1 MQRIRARDNIQPTV
15 KLYVHAVI
23 VLDILTIFYTGFHS
37 PYCNYKI
44 VFDMYRL
51 CDLIRHVLGHNLSRN
66 TEVLTNCHTISF
78 RMMFYRERSASL
90 CHHTVL
96 QKHAKESAMTKK
108 KT

>member
-37 PYCNYKI
+37 PHCNYKI

-51 CDLIRHVLGHNLSRN
+51 CDLIRHVLGHNLNRN

-78 RMMFYRERSASL
+78 RMKRRCFIEKGQLHCATILFCKNM
-90 CHHTVL
+90 
-96 QKHAKESAMTKK
+96 QKKVQ
-108 KT
+108 